1 MPRPTKNSTRRLN
14 RLHPRQQAM
23 YWLAAQESRL
33 ECQRENL
40 SWPKSPQPAALLPQ
54 QAARR
59 LGKSLQVRP
68 AVLLMGLLMA
78 SLQAQLMVLLRAES
92 YPSDR
97 NPGRSQ
103 AA

>member
-1 MPRPTKNSTRRLN
+1 V
-14 RLHPRQQAM
+14 
-23 YWLAAQESRL
+23 

-40 SWPKSPQPAALLPQ
+40 SWPKSPQPAALLRQ

-59 LGKSLQVRP
+59 LGKSPQVRP
-68 AVLLMGLLMA
+68 AWLLMA
-78 SLQAQLMVLLRAES
+78 LLQASLMVLLRAES

>member
-23 YWLAAQESRL
+23 YWLAAQEARL

-40 SWPKSPQPAALLPQ
+40 SWPKSPQQAALLPQ

-59 LGKSLQVRP
+59 LGKSPQVRP
-68 AVLLMGLLMA
+68 AWLLMALLMA
-78 SLQAQLMVLLRAES
+78 SLQA
-92 YPSDR
+92 
-97 NPGRSQ
+97 
-103 AA
+103 

>member
-14 RLHPRQQAM
+14 RLHPRQRAM
-23 YWLAAQESRL
+23 YWLAAESRL

-40 SWPKSPQPAALLPQ
+40 SWPKSPQLAALLPQ

-68 AVLLMGLLMA
+68 ALLLMALLMA
-78 SLQAQLMVLLRAES
+78 SLQA
-92 YPSDR
+92 
-97 NPGRSQ
+97 
-103 AA
+103 